1 MQKSGLAKALRNED
15 IHLVPTTLDTF
26 HTIMTDIANSTLF
39 CMRSFS
45 RLIAALA
52 TGEQEH
58 RESMPP
64 KKIEIEHGR
73 FKIWS
78 GNLGALRSD
87 RSSLDFRLRESFV
100 MQSNVMKLLM
110 KLDQILQ
117 RSKWIPD
124 YKCVLYTF

>member
-1 MQKSGLAKALRNED
+1 
-15 IHLVPTTLDTF
+15 
-26 HTIMTDIANSTLF
+26 MTDIANSTLS

-52 TGEQEH
+52 TGGQEH

-64 KKIEIEHGR
+64 EKIEIEHGR

-87 RSSLDFRLRESFV
+87 RSSLDFRLRESLI
-100 MQSNVMKLLM
+100 MQTNVMKLLM
-110 KLDQILQ
+110 KLDLILQ
-117 RSKWIPD
+117 SSKWIAN
-124 YKCVLYTF
+124 YKCLLYAFIKKKISNYRSFNYLSYA